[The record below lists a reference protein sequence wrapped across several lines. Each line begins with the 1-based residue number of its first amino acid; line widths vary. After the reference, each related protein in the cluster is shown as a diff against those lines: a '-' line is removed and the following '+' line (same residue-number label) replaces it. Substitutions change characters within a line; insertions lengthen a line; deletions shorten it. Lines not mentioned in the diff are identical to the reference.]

1 MIEFGEQLRR
11 AREEKGM
18 TQQTLAE
25 QLYVTRQ
32 SVSRWECGDRFPD
45 LITTKKISQIL
56 NISLDDLL
64 SDNEMKNVV
73 ERNPVIENKTLNA
86 AVIVLYAFLLF
97 PLLVIIPDRII
108 QYFLSVNQFSTVVNI
123 GTLLII
129 FSSGILAAVFG
140 YGLYNSLRG
149 QLSPKKTGLIIIV
162 SFAFLSIETANNFYT
177 PLYLTDFKKSLLLKL
192 LWVLPETAVIAS
204 ACLYF
209 IKGKNNPVLPL
220 TISAASLLNMCCSVL
235 GYFGMI
241 RAEELYNNAGF
252 TPLYFSTE
260 NTLQTAAEISLN
272 ILIIYQTLT
281 LYKKRKQV
289 IQIKTA

>member
-1 MIEFGEQLRR
+1 M
-11 AREEKGM
+11 
-18 TQQTLAE
+18 
-25 QLYVTRQ
+25 
-32 SVSRWECGDRFPD
+32 
-45 LITTKKISQIL
+45 KKISQIL

-86 AVIVLYAFLLF
+86 TVIVLYAFLLF

-162 SFAFLSIETANNFYT
+162 SFAFLSIETANNIISQKV
-177 PLYLTDFKKSLLLKL
+177 PVSKS
-192 LWVLPETAVIAS
+192 TS
-204 ACLYF
+204 
-209 IKGKNNPVLPL
+209 
-220 TISAASLLNMCCSVL
+220 
-235 GYFGMI
+235 
-241 RAEELYNNAGF
+241 
-252 TPLYFSTE
+252 
-260 NTLQTAAEISLN
+260 
-272 ILIIYQTLT
+272 
-281 LYKKRKQV
+281 
-289 IQIKTA
+289 